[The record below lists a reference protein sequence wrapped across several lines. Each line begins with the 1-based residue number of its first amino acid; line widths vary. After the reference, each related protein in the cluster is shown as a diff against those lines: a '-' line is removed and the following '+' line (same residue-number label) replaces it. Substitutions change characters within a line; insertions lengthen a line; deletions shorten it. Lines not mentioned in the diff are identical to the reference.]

1 MDTNILNFIWEP
13 KLPLPQLWNNACCD
27 PSFVDANEI
36 QINPTKEDEKE
47 ARAFVFQTPSAPSK
61 PTTPGAAIAARR
73 LLAQYDFSMADES
86 ARLRTYAISRLLD
99 LAESEKES
107 VALGAIEKIGKIAE
121 VGLFET
127 KISIDI
133 GNKTTDEL
141 EKDLQGLMNKYMS
154 SLNVINA

>member
-13 KLPLPQLWNNACCD
+13 KLPLPELWNNACCD
-27 PSFVDANEI
+27 PSFVDANKI
-36 QINPTKEDEKE
+36 
-47 ARAFVFQTPSAPSK
+47 QTPSAPSK

>member
-1 MDTNILNFIWEP
+1 
-13 KLPLPQLWNNACCD
+13 
-27 PSFVDANEI
+27 
-36 QINPTKEDEKE
+36 
-47 ARAFVFQTPSAPSK
+47 
-61 PTTPGAAIAARR
+61 
-73 LLAQYDFSMADES
+73 MADES

>member
-1 MDTNILNFIWEP
+1 MKKIF
-13 KLPLPQLWNNACCD
+13 
-27 PSFVDANEI
+27 
-36 QINPTKEDEKE
+36 TK
-47 ARAFVFQTPSAPSK
+47 RAK
-61 PTTPGAAIAARR
+61 PN
-73 LLAQYDFSMADES
+73 
-86 ARLRTYAISRLLD
+86 
-99 LAESEKES
+99 
-107 VALGAIEKIGKIAE
+107 ALGAIEKIGKIAE